1 MKKQDGLR
9 RMLDFLAMLRDKGIH
24 FWIEQQDPDGL
35 MVTFTL
41 VGVRAEAYFTVD
53 DMSYSIFKGNE
64 DVHLDPK
71 LLMDTIREHW
81 GD

>member
-1 MKKQDGLR
+1 MKIDGLQ

-24 FWIEQQDPDGL
+24 FYIEQQDPDGL

-41 VGVRAEAYFTVD
+41 VGARIEAYFTVEEIL
-53 DMSYSIFKGNE
+53 YSVFKGKE
-64 DVHLDPK
+64 DVEGDLAILDA
-71 LLMDTIREHW
+71 LIAEHW